1 MNWKFEYILENI
13 NPDFIREVSRLD
25 DNALKL
31 TIAGF
36 ICKVAGGLK
45 YVPQKAYQKT
55 LAKELIKIGMSRE
68 KVLDITGVKKT
79 TYYRLK
85 DSKDEN

>member
-1 MNWKFEYILENI
+1 MDWKFEYILQNI

-36 ICKVAGGLK
+36 ICKVVGGLK
-45 YVPQKAYQKT
+45 YVPQKGYQKP
-55 LAKELIKIGMSRE
+55 LAKELIKIGTNKER
-68 KVLDITGVKKT
+68 VLALTGIKKS
-79 TYYRLK
+79 TYYKLK
-85 DSKDEN
+85 GDKDEN